1 MFTTTAACA
10 ARASARQRLIEHCE
24 TLAFQQTV
32 YQDMATQMITPD
44 AHGIAVVALIVLAL
58 ILFTRDR
65 LPLGS
70 SSFAVIL
77 VLVLGFHLFPY
88 EVDGVAVDPAQFLL
102 GFGNEALVTIVSLIL
117 IGKALETTG
126 ALQPVA
132 RLAADQ
138 WSKRPK
144 VALLLMLVAVFV
156 MSAFVNDTPI
166 VVLMIPILVGIALRT
181 KLPASGFMLP
191 MGLAT
196 IMGGMSTT
204 IGTSTNL
211 LVVGITRDLGV
222 ADIAMFDI
230 TPPALLVGGVGLVY
244 VWLVVPRLLPD
255 RATPMTDMHLR
266 LFDAQLTVCEDGFAA
281 GKTLKDVLD
290 KTQHEMRIEQIR
302 RGESLLL
309 ARLPSVVLQPGDR
322 LSVKDTPENLKRFE
336 KAIGATLFD
345 STGEVE
351 APGLELPG
359 RESDQLLAEIVVTVD
374 SPLYRRKLTDVALRS
389 SFGLIPLATY
399 QARSPGV
406 SEAAGPGSVH
416 PRAGDVV
423 LVQGTRQALDAAK
436 SDGKMLVVDGTT
448 GLPRANRAKRALLVF
463 VLVIGVAAFGLL
475 PISVSALIG
484 VGLMIALGCIAWG
497 DVGRSLP
504 IAVIML
510 IVASLAMGKALIATG
525 MAEYLASGFVS
536 AAGGLPTPA
545 IISVFIL
552 IMAVLT
558 NIVSNNAAAV
568 IGTPIAI
575 ATAQQLQVDPMPF
588 VLAVLFGAN
597 MSFAT
602 PFGYQTNLLILSTG
616 GYRFADF
623 LKAGIPLIVILWI
636 GFSIVLPMMYSL

>member
-1 MFTTTAACA
+1 MP
-10 ARASARQRLIEHCE
+10 
-24 TLAFQQTV
+24 
-32 YQDMATQMITPD
+32 TQMITPD
-44 AHGIAVVALIVLAL
+44 VHGIAVAVLIVTAL

-65 LPLGS
+65 LPLES
-70 SSFAVIL
+70 SSLAVII

-102 GFGNEALVTIVSLIL
+102 GFGNEALVAICALIV

-132 RLAADQ
+132 RFAGEQ

-144 VALLLMLVAVFV
+144 AALLMMLVAVFV

-230 TPPALLVGGVGLVY
+230 TLPALLVGTVGILY

-255 RATPMTDMHLR
+255 RTTPMMDTHPR
-266 LFDAQLTVCEDGFAA
+266 LYDAQLTIREGGFAD
-281 GKTLKDVLD
+281 GKTLKDILD
-290 KTQHEMRIEQIR
+290 KTHHEMRVEQIR
-302 RGESLLL
+302 RAESLLL

-322 LSVKDTPENLKRFE
+322 LCVNDTPENLKRFE
-336 KAIGATLFD
+336 TAIGAALFD
-345 STGEVE
+345 PDADADERDTESTGKEI
-351 APGLELPG
+351 
-359 RESDQLLAEIVVTVD
+359 DQQLAEIVITVD
-374 SPLYRRKLTDVALRS
+374 SSLHHRKLSEASLSS
-389 SFGLIPLATY
+389 SFGLIPLAVY
-399 QARSPGV
+399 QARAPG
-406 SEAAGPGSVH
+406 ERKAADPGSVRL
-416 PRAGDVV
+416 RAGDVV
-423 LVQGTRQALDAAK
+423 LVQGTREDLDAAK
-436 SDGKMLVVDGTT
+436 LGGKMLVVDGTT
-448 GLPRANRAKRALLVF
+448 GLPRAHRARRALLVLTF
-463 VLVIGVAAFGLL
+463 VIGAAALGLL
-475 PISVSALIG
+475 PISISALIG
-484 VGLMIALGCIAWG
+484 VGLMIALGCLAWH

-504 IAVIML
+504 IAIIML
-510 IVASLAMGKALIATG
+510 IVASLAMGKALVATG
-525 MAEYLASGFVS
+525 MADYLAAGFVS
-536 AAGGLPTPA
+536 AAGNLPPPA
-545 IISVFIL
+545 IISAFIL
-552 IMAVLT
+552 VMAVLT

-575 ATAQQLQVDPMPF
+575 AAAQQLQVDPLPF

-623 LKAGIPLIVILWI
+623 LKAGVPLIVILWI
-636 GFSIVLPMMYSL
+636 GFSIVLPLLYGL